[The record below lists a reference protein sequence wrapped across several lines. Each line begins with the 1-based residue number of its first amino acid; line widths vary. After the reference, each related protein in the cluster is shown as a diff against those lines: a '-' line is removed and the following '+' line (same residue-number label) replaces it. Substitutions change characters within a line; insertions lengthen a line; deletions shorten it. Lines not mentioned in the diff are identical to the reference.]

1 MSKSEQRR
9 FQQQMMRVQENRIK
23 NRRQKES
30 FTSALIIFCW
40 VLHDKFGFGGKRL
53 EKLVDEIHEI
63 IEAYNDG
70 YINAKDLIEQLEKET
85 GIKF

>member
-23 NRRQKES
+23 NRQQKES

-40 VLHDKFGFGGKRL
+40 VLHDKFGFDGKRL

>member
-1 MSKSEQRR
+1 MSKPEQRR

-23 NRRQKES
+23 NRQQKES
-30 FTSALIIFCW
+30 FTSALIIFGW

>member
-23 NRRQKES
+23 NRQQKES

-53 EKLVDEIHEI
+53 EKLVDEI
-63 IEAYNDG
+63 IEAYNGG
-70 YINAKDLIEQLEKET
+70 YINAGDLIEQLEKET